1 MNDVIKKPKVKLM
14 TRIKLGKEETLA
26 YLQKVQK
33 TIKDGK
39 AVLVNFLGGA
49 KVYLYKVSFPPGF
62 DNEVVE
68 MNMFS
73 KSGPLKFSIAR
84 VIFKSKVNRAVV
96 KYVYNEEKN
105 LYALK
110 LIAFGETDLKFAND
124 A

>member
-1 MNDVIKKPKVKLM
+1 M

-33 TIKDGK
+33 IIKGGK

-49 KVYLYKVSFPPGF
+49 KVYLYKITFPPGF

-73 KSGPLKFSIAR
+73 KGGPLKFSIAR
-84 VIFKSKVNRAVV
+84 VIFKSKVNKATV
-96 KYVYNEEKN
+96 KYVYNEDKN
-105 LYALK
+105 LYILK
-110 LIAFGETDLKFAND
+110 LIAFGESDLSFTDKD
-124 A
+124 